1 MLVKEALKQACLKLI
16 NSSTPALD
24 ARILL
29 CHVLNKNHEQL
40 LISYNDEINASIEL
54 YYFELVQRRLNQE
67 PIAYIIGKQEFYG
80 RNFIVDK
87 NVLIPRP
94 ETELIID
101 SVLENIHHNSTTIK
115 ILDLGT
121 GSGVIAVTLAK
132 EIAIAEIVAT
142 DICPSALNIAKLNAK
157 KHFIEDRI
165 IFKQSNWYENISGEK
180 FDFIVSNPPYIS
192 YAENHLVATQTEF
205 FEPHLALYAED
216 GGLYAYNKIIKNAVN
231 YLKNDGKILLEIGF
245 NQFDSV
251 SNILKKNSYN
261 KISFK
266 KDLAGIARIIIVC

>member
-1 MLVKEALKQACLKLI
+1 MFVKEALKQACSKLI

-29 CHVLNKNHEQL
+29 CHVLDKTHEQL
-40 LISYNDEINASIEL
+40 LISYNDELNTSIQHH
-54 YYFELVQRRLNQE
+54 YFELIQRRISQE

-80 RNFIVDK
+80 RSFIVDK

-101 SVLENIHHNSTTIK
+101 SVLENIHHDSTIK

-121 GSGVIAVTLAK
+121 GSGAIAVTLAK
-132 EIAIAEIVAT
+132 EIITAEIVAT
-142 DICPSALNIAKLNAK
+142 DICADALNIAKLNAK
-157 KHFIEDRI
+157 KHFAEDQI
-165 IFKQSNWYENISGEK
+165 TFKQSNWYENINDEK
-180 FDFIVSNPPYIS
+180 FDFIISNPPYIS
-192 YAENHLVATQTEF
+192 YSETHLVATQTEL

-216 GGLYAYNKIIKNAVN
+216 DGLYAYDKIIKNAID

-251 SNILKKNSYN
+251 SNILKQNGYN
-261 KISFK
+261 KILLK
-266 KDLAGIARIIIVC
+266 KDLADMARIIIVY